1 MKKKK
6 LAWIIG
12 IILALIICC
21 AINEAASTPE
31 EMPNLVGKSVS
42 EAKNELNSIGFK
54 NVEVTNK
61 ITTGTVKSQNFEP
74 GSKHKKTEKVVL
86 EAERTKE
93 TKQKEKEKQEEKQE
107 ELNKKAEELKSEQG

>member
-31 EMPNLVGKSVS
+31 EMPNLVGSYKQNNDGDGKIS
-42 EAKNELNSIGFK
+42 EFRA
-54 NVEVTNK
+54 
-61 ITTGTVKSQNFEP
+61 
-74 GSKHKKTEKVVL
+74 
-86 EAERTKE
+86 R
-93 TKQKEKEKQEEKQE
+93 KQ
-107 ELNKKAEELKSEQG
+107 A

>member
-86 EAERTKE
+86 DAREPK
-93 TKQKEKEKQEEKQE
+93 KQ
-107 ELNKKAEELKSEQG
+107 NKKRKKSRKKSRKS

>member
-86 EAERTKE
+86 EAERTRE

-107 ELNKKAEELKSEQG
+107 ELNKKAEEPKSEQG